1 LTKRWHGADP
11 NLEVLKR
18 HRALHRAEHECSG
31 ILAAIAGFVHVLS
44 ASLNGLRPSRGD
56 SCHVCAAGFI
66 RSSADTVTAARFT
79 VPETVRRKPG
89 AVHNARPAGATKP
102 LDIPADWTPEQAL
115 AVVELLDDLRER
127 IWVHYDVKLF
137 ELLREQRLPGSAEQ
151 SSSDLDDPS
160 F

>member
-1 LTKRWHGADP
+1 MK
-11 NLEVLKR
+11 
-18 HRALHRAEHECSG
+18 
-31 ILAAIAGFVHVLS
+31 
-44 ASLNGLRPSRGD
+44 RPS
-56 SCHVCAAGFI
+56 
-66 RSSADTVTAARFT
+66 SSTGL
-79 VPETVRRKPG
+79 P
-89 AVHNARPAGATKP
+89 RPIP

-137 ELLREQRLPGSAEQ
+137 ELLREQRRPGSAEQ

>member
-1 LTKRWHGADP
+1 MKLPSSST
-11 NLEVLKR
+11 
-18 HRALHRAEHECSG
+18 
-31 ILAAIAGFVHVLS
+31 
-44 ASLNGLRPSRGD
+44 GLPRP
-56 SCHVCAAGFI
+56 I
-66 RSSADTVTAARFT
+66 
-79 VPETVRRKPG
+79 
-89 AVHNARPAGATKP
+89 P

-137 ELLREQRLPGSAEQ
+137 ELLREQRRPGSSEQ